1 MGELK
6 VSLFSVVST
15 AKGERGEFSLLRSI
29 NKGKLIFG
37 GPKVKVVGVTDFWYY
52 KMFISYFCCD
62 FCLQGNLPF

>member
-37 GPKVKVVGVTDFWYY
+37 GGAHSPMKVKVVGVTGFWYY
-52 KMFISYFCCD
+52 KMFI
-62 FCLQGNLPF
+62 

>member
-37 GPKVKVVGVTDFWYY
+37 EGEGCWRNWFLV
-52 KMFISYFCCD
+52 
-62 FCLQGNLPF
+62 L